1 MFHIQSKN
9 IALFVGALSVSLA
22 AAFWAFEAIV
32 LTPNLYNLPTL
43 FVVFMLHAVPFLGM
57 NIFFF
62 SQYRY
67 LQILPKTD
75 WIYFFLLALMG
86 GVLGTFFITK
96 ALFILDFKQ
105 LTIVALLQKLQPVFA
120 ILLARFFLKETISKQ
135 VFFWILLALSSSYFV
150 TFGIAL
156 PDTEA
161 LVMQAAILAIL
172 AAFCYGSQT
181 VLGKK
186 VMTNVSPIT
195 GTFYRLGFTTLI
207 LGAYFIF
214 QPSFYDHFAQITAL
228 NWQVFLL
235 IGMSSSGLGL
245 TLYYFGLKKIK
256 ASIAS
261 ICEMS
266 FVVTSVFLDYFIH
279 GNLLSGAQIGA
290 AVVLVFAIYQISASA
305 RSLEERQL

>member
-1 MFHIQSKN
+1 MHIESKK

-22 AAFWAFEAIV
+22 ACFWAFEAIV

-43 FVVFMLHAVPFLGM
+43 FVVFMLHAVPFLLM
-57 NIFFF
+57 NVFFF
-62 SQYRY
+62 RQYQY
-67 LQILPKTD
+67 LKIVPKTD
-75 WIYFFLLALMG
+75 WIYFFLLSLMG

-96 ALFILDFKQ
+96 ALFILHFKQ
-105 LTIVALLQKLQPVFA
+105 LTIVALLQKLQPIFA

-161 LVMQAAILAIL
+161 VVVQSAILAIL

-186 VMTNVSPIT
+186 VIGNVSPIT

-207 LGAYFIF
+207 LGVYFIF
-214 QPSFYDHFAQITAL
+214 QASFYDYFSQITSL
-228 NWQVFLL
+228 NWQIFFL
-235 IGMSSSGLGL
+235 IGITSSGLGL

-256 ASIAS
+256 ASIAT

-266 FVVTSVFLDYFIH
+266 FVVSSVFLDYFIH
-279 GNLLSGAQIGA
+279 GNMLSWVQISA
-290 AVVLVFAIYQISASA
+290 TAVLVFAIYQISRSA
-305 RSLEERQL
+305 RH